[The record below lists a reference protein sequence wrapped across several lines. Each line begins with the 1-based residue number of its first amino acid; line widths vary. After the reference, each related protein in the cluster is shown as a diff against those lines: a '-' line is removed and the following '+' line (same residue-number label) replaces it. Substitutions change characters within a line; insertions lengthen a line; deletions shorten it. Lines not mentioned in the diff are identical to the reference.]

1 MWYSLTMNS
10 REKIKEIIKET
21 LVKKGADFVAL
32 FGSFA
37 KEEEKPASD
46 IDILVNFKNPISL
59 FDHAGIE
66 LELEERIGKKVDLV
80 TEHGL
85 SKFIRPFI
93 INELITLYER
103 R

>member
-1 MWYSLTMNS
+1 MDS
-10 REKIKEIIKET
+10 REKTKEIIKEA

-37 KEEEKPASD
+37 REEEPIGD
-46 IDILVNFKNPISL
+46 IDILVNFNPPISL

-80 TEHGL
+80 TERGL
-85 SKFIRPFI
+85 SKYIRPFI
-93 INELITLYER
+93 TNELITLYER

>member
-1 MWYSLTMNS
+1 MDS
-10 REKIKEIIKET
+10 REKTKEIIKET
-21 LVKKGADFVAL
+21 LVEKGADFIAL

-37 KEEEKPASD
+37 REEEKPTSD

-66 LELEERIGKKVDLV
+66 LELEEKTGKRVDLI

-85 SKFIRPFI
+85 SKYIRPFI
-93 INELITLYER
+93 INELTTLYER

>member
-1 MWYSLTMNS
+1 M
-10 REKIKEIIKET
+10 
-21 LVKKGADFVAL
+21 AL

-93 INELITLYER
+93 INELVTLYER